1 MSHLRGPDR
10 SQTQLLPACV
20 DDYVPAEAPARFIDA
35 YVEGLNFQK
44 LGFVR
49 AQPADTGRPAYH
61 PADLLKL
68 YLYGYLHR
76 VRSSRRLEAEAARNL
91 EVIWLLRGLRP
102 DFKTIADFRKDNRA
116 AFQPLFQQFNLLCRK
131 MGLFGAELVAIDGCK
146 FKASNNMRR
155 HYTQEQLQ
163 ELIQKVRG
171 RIDEYLA
178 TLDQQDAQAEGAPA
192 APSRQALQEKL
203 ALLRERRGRYDELL
217 GELNTTG
224 QKEISLT
231 DPDSRKVLAP
241 HGDFR
246 IGYNVQVAVDDKH
259 DLIVAQEVTNAANDL
274 GQLASMASA
283 AKTELGVPQL
293 EVVADKGYHAAD
305 TLEACEQAGI
315 TTYVPAPPDG
325 RAHGKDGQKVF
336 PRDRFRYDATAD
348 TYQCPNGQTLARTGR
363 QEKHGHQYTLYT
375 NPPACA
381 ACPLRGQCTTAAH
394 RAIRRGD
401 HAPVVE
407 RAAARLAAHP
417 EKSAARKETVEHV
430 FGTLRMWHHDAF
442 LLVGLEKVRAEFSL
456 SALVYNLRRVLNVV
470 KWKDLWKAAGLPPAS
485 PLAAN

>member
-20 DDYVPAEAPARFIDA
+20 EDYVPAEAPARFIDA

-44 LGFVR
+44 LGFLR

-76 VRSSRRLEAEAARNL
+76 VRSSRRLEAEAARNP

-116 AFQPLFQQFNLLCRK
+116 AFKPLFQEFNLLCRK
-131 MGLFGAELVAIDGCK
+131 MDLFGAELVALDGCK

-163 ELIQKVRG
+163 ELIQKVQG

-192 APSRQALQEKL
+192 APNRQALQEKL

-217 GELNTTG
+217 GELNTSG
-224 QKEISLT
+224 QQEISLT
-231 DPDSRKVLAP
+231 DPDSRQVLCP
-241 HGDFR
+241 HGDYR
-246 IGYNVQVAVDDKH
+246 IGYNVQVAVDDQH
-259 DLIVAQEVTNAANDL
+259 DLIVAQEVTTEANDL
-274 GQLASMASA
+274 GQLAVMATA
-283 AKTELGVPQL
+283 AKAELAVPQL
-293 EVVADKGYHAAD
+293 QVVADKGYHAAH
-305 TLEACEQAGI
+305 TLEACEQANI
-315 TTYVPAPPDG
+315 TAYVPAPPDG
-325 RAHGKDGQKVF
+325 HAYGKDGQKIF
-336 PRDRFRYDATAD
+336 SREQFRYDAAVD
-348 TYQCPNGQTLARTGR
+348 TYQCPGGQTLARTGR
-363 QEKHGHQYTLYT
+363 QEKHGRQYALYT
-375 NPPACA
+375 NPAACA
-381 ACPLRGQCTTAAH
+381 ACPLRSQCTTAEH
-394 RAIRRGD
+394 WAIRRHD
-401 HAPVVE
+401 LAPVVE
-407 RAAARLAAHP
+407 RAAARVAAHP
-417 EKSAARKETVEHV
+417 EKAAARKETVEHV
-430 FGTLRMWHHDAF
+430 FGTLRLWHHDAF
-442 LLVGLEKVRAEFSL
+442 LMVGLEKVRAEFSL

-470 KWKDLWKAAGLPPAS
+470 EWAELMRTVGFQSAG